1 MPAEKNIL
9 QTIADAARERVEAE
23 RVRLPL
29 AELSARARAMEP
41 MDAPFERALRAP
53 GMSFICEVKRASPS
67 KGAIAAGADPV
78 AVARAYEDA
87 GAAAVSCLT
96 EPRWFKGS
104 LDDLAAVAAAVRI
117 PVLRKDFV
125 VDEYMVWQARTAGA
139 SAVLLICGILSDGQ
153 LAEYVGL
160 AHELGMSALVEAYE
174 PEELPRALAAG
185 AQVVGVNNRDL
196 RSFEVDFGRSAR
208 LRPLVGEGRVFVSE
222 SGVETRADV
231 ALLEEAGVDAVLV
244 GETLM
249 RAADKRAALAELR
262 GVPSQGAPAPQA
274 APAPRAAV
282 PRTRVKLCGLSREQD
297 VAAALE
303 ARPDMVGFVVEFERS
318 RRSVTGER
326 LVELSRALDGSG
338 IERVG
343 VFVDA
348 EPARVAK
355 LACGAHLEWVQ
366 LHGSEDDAY
375 VARLREAL
383 LAAGS
388 AARVIQAFCLRSAAD
403 AERAERSRADL
414 VLLDSGQG
422 SGRAFDWS
430 HARALRRPYLLAGG
444 LGPGN
449 VAEAV
454 RALAPWGVDMS
465 SGIETDG
472 VKDPTKMRAAVAAVR
487 GA

>member
-1 MPAEKNIL
+1 MSAERNVL
-9 QTIADAARERVEAE
+9 QTIADATRERVDAE
-23 RVRLPL
+23 RARVPL
-29 AELSARARAMEP
+29 SELRARVRAQRP
-41 MDAPFERALRAP
+41 LDAPFERALRAP

-67 KGAIAAGADPV
+67 KGMIAAGADPV
-78 AVARAYEDA
+78 AVARDYEAA
-87 GAAAVSCLT
+87 GAAALSCLT

-104 LDDLAAVAAAVRI
+104 LDDLRAVSAAVRI
-117 PVLRKDFV
+117 PVMRKDFV
-125 VDEYMVWQARTAGA
+125 VDEYMVWQAREAGA
-139 SAVLLICGILSDGQ
+139 AAVLLICGILSDAQ
-153 LAEYVGL
+153 LAEYVAL
-160 AHELGMSALVEAYE
+160 TRELGMSALVEAYE
-174 PEELPRALAAG
+174 PHELPRALAAG
-185 AQVVGVNNRDL
+185 ARVVGVNNRDL
-196 RSFEVDFGRSAR
+196 RNFEVDFGRSAR
-208 LRPLVGEGRVFVSE
+208 LRPLVGEDRVFVSE

-249 RAADKRAALAELR
+249 RAPDKGAALAALR
-262 GVPSQGAPAPQA
+262 GDGAGAQA
-274 APAPRAAV
+274 RV
-282 PRTRVKLCGLSREQD
+282 SSRTRVKLCGLSREQD

-318 RRSVTGER
+318 RRSVSGER
-326 LVELSRALDGSG
+326 LTGLARALDGSG

-348 EPARVAK
+348 DPARVAE
-355 LACGAHLEWVQ
+355 LARAAGLEWVQ
-366 LHGSEDDAY
+366 IHGSEDDAY

-388 AARVIQAFCLRSAAD
+388 CARVIQALCPRTSAD
-403 AERAERSRADL
+403 VERAERSRADL

-422 SGRAFDWS
+422 TGRAFDWGL
-430 HARALRRPYLLAGG
+430 ARELGRPYLLAGG

-454 RALAPWGVDMS
+454 RALRPWGVDMS

-472 VKDPTKMRAAVAAVR
+472 AKDPEKMRAAVAAVR
-487 GA
+487 GAGT